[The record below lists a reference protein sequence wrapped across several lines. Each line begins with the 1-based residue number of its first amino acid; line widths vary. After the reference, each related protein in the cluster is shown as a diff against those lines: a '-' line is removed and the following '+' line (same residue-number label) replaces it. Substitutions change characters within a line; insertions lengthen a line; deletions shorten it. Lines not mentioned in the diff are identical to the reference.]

1 MRNRQMFSAI
11 HLTRPS
17 VITTGNARKNILLL
31 WLRDNSQLTQQVDQ
45 LKNRF
50 KGLNARV
57 ILIML

>member
-17 VITTGNARKNILLL
+17 VITTGNTRKNILLL